1 METFLYLFARALVAV
16 AQYLPLRSLARL
28 GRSAGALTWHFD
40 RRHRQVALENLA
52 ASFPE
57 KPTDEIRAI
66 AKENFRRLG
75 ETYACILKTGTM
87 NAEAI
92 SKILEFEGFA
102 QLEKILQANPNERIL
117 LASGHFGNFELFAW
131 MKLAVPSGQVV
142 TTYRGLRQR
151 KLTELMLALRK
162 ASGCLYFER
171 RNEGAQLK
179 ETMKRPSILLGLL
192 ADQHAG
198 DGGLRLPVFGREAS
212 VSAAPAVMAKRY
224 GCRLFP
230 SACFRTS
237 LGRWK
242 LELGKEI
249 PLRKNGKRRTT
260 EAITRDIITAQE
272 DYIRRD
278 PANWFWVHNRWKPR
292 PKPDSES
299 E

>member
-75 ETYACILKTGTM
+75 ETYLSILKTGGM
-87 NAEAI
+87 DAEAI
-92 SKILEFEGFA
+92 SKTLKIEGYP
-102 QLEKILQANPNERIL
+102 QLEKILQANPDERIL
-117 LASGHFGNFELFAW
+117 LAVGHFGNFELFAW

-151 KLTELMLALRK
+151 KLTQLMRDLRK

-171 RNEGAQLK
+171 RNEGTQLK

-198 DGGLRLPVFGREAS
+198 DSGLRLPVFGREAS

-292 PKPDSES
+292 PKSK
-299 E
+299 

>member
-1 METFLYLFARALVAV
+1 METFLYLFVRALVAV
-16 AQYLPLRSLARL
+16 AQCLPLRSLARL

-40 RRHRQVALENLA
+40 RRHRQMALDNLA
-52 ASFPE
+52 ACFPE
-57 KPTDEIRAI
+57 KPADEIRAI

-75 ETYACILKTGTM
+75 ETYLSILKTGGM
-87 NAEAI
+87 DAEAI
-92 SKILEFEGFA
+92 SKTLKIEGYP
-102 QLEKILQANPNERIL
+102 QLEKILQANPDERIL
-117 LASGHFGNFELFAW
+117 LAVGHFGNFELFAW

-151 KLTELMLALRK
+151 KLTQLMLDLRK
-162 ASGCLYFER
+162 ATGCLYFER
-171 RNEGAQLK
+171 RNEGTQLK

-198 DGGLRLPVFGREAS
+198 DSGLRLPVFGREAS

-242 LELGKEI
+242 LELGDEI
-249 PLRKNGKRRTT
+249 PLRENGKRRTT
-260 EAITRDIITAQE
+260 EDITRDIITAQE

-292 PKPDSES
+292 PKPESES

>member
-1 METFLYLFARALVAV
+1 METLLYIFARTAV
-16 AQYLPLRSLARL
+16 AIAQCLPLRFLARL
-28 GRSAGALTWHFD
+28 GRCAGALAWHLD
-40 RRHRQVALENLA
+40 RRHRQVALDNLA

-57 KPTDEIRAI
+57 KPADEIRAI
-66 AKENFRRLG
+66 ARENFRRLG
-75 ETYACILKTGTM
+75 ETYLSIFKTGAM

-92 SKILEFEGFA
+92 SKVLDIEGYP
-102 QLEKILQANPNERIL
+102 QLEKILQANPDERIL
-117 LASGHFGNFELFAW
+117 LAVGHFGNFELFAW

-142 TTYRGLRQR
+142 TTYRALRQR
-151 KLTELMLALRK
+151 KLTQLLLALRK

-171 RNEGAQLK
+171 RDEGPQLK

-230 SACFRTS
+230 SACFRTG
-237 LGRWK
+237 LGQWK
-242 LELGKEI
+242 LVLGEEI
-249 PLRKNGKRRTT
+249 PLRENGKRRNT
-260 EAITRDIITAQE
+260 EAITRDIIAAQE

-278 PANWFWVHNRWKPR
+278 PANWFWVHNRWKPS
-292 PKPDSES
+292 PKAK
-299 E
+299 

>member
-1 METFLYLFARALVAV
+1 MMETLLYIFARTTVAI
-16 AQYLPLRSLARL
+16 AQCLPLRFLARI
-28 GRSAGALTWHFD
+28 GRCAGALAWYLD
-40 RRHRQVALENLA
+40 RRHRQVALDNLA
-52 ASFPE
+52 ASFQE
-57 KPTDEIRAI
+57 KSTAKIRAL

-75 ETYACILKTGTM
+75 ETYLSILKTGGM
-87 NAEAI
+87 DAEAI
-92 SKILEFEGFA
+92 SKVLEIKGYD
-102 QLEKILQANPNERIL
+102 QLEKILQTNPDERIL
-117 LASGHFGNFELFAW
+117 LTVGHFGNFELFAW

-151 KLTELMLALRK
+151 KLTQLMLALRK
-162 ASGCLYFER
+162 TSGCLYFER
-171 RNEGAQLK
+171 RDEGPQLK

-230 SACFRTS
+230 SACFRTG

-242 LELGKEI
+242 LELGEEI
-249 PLRKNGKRRTT
+249 PLRENGKRRNT

-272 DYIRRD
+272 NYIRRD
-278 PANWFWVHNRWKPR
+278 PANWFWVHNRWKLR
-292 PKPDSES
+292 LKSK
-299 E
+299 

>member
-1 METFLYLFARALVAV
+1 METLLYIFARALVAF
-16 AQYLPLRSLARL
+16 AQCLPLRWLACL
-28 GRSAGALTWHFD
+28 GRCAGALAWHVD
-40 RRHRQVALENLA
+40 RRHRLVALENLG

-57 KPTDEIRAI
+57 KTKNEIHEL

-75 ETYACILKTGTM
+75 ETYLSILKTGSM
-87 NAEAI
+87 RAKAI
-92 SKILEFEGFA
+92 SEILEIEGYL

-117 LASGHFGNFELFAW
+117 LAVGHFGNFELFAW
-131 MKLAVPSGQVV
+131 MKLVVPSGQVV

-151 KLTELMLALRK
+151 KLTQLMLDLRE

-171 RNEGAQLK
+171 RDEGPQLK
-179 ETMKRPSILLGLL
+179 ETMKRSSILLGLL

-230 SACFRTS
+230 SACFRTG

-242 LELGKEI
+242 LELGEEI
-249 PLRKNGKRRTT
+249 PLRENGKHRST
-260 EAITRDIITAQE
+260 ETITRDIITAQE

-292 PKPDSES
+292 SKSK
-299 E
+299 

>member
-1 METFLYLFARALVAV
+1 MMYVALSYDHRIIDGREAVTFLVRVKECI
-16 AQYLPLRSLARL
+16 
-28 GRSAGALTWHFD
+28 
-40 RRHRQVALENLA
+40 EN
-52 ASFPE
+52 P
-57 KPTDEIRAI
+57 
-66 AKENFRRLG
+66 
-75 ETYACILKTGTM
+75 
-87 NAEAI
+87 
-92 SKILEFEGFA
+92 
-102 QLEKILQANPNERIL
+102 ERIL
-117 LASGHFGNFELFAW
+117 LAVGHFGNFELFAW
-131 MKLAVPSGQVV
+131 IKLAVPSGQVV

-171 RNEGAQLK
+171 RDEGAQLK
-179 ETMKRPSILLGLL
+179 ETLKQPSILLGLL

-198 DGGLRLPVFGREAS
+198 DSGLRLPVFGREAS
-212 VSAAPAVMAKRY
+212 VSAAPAVIAKRY

-242 LELGKEI
+242 LELGDEI
-249 PLRKNGKRRTT
+249 PLRENGKRRTT

-292 PKPDSES
+292 SKSK
-299 E
+299 